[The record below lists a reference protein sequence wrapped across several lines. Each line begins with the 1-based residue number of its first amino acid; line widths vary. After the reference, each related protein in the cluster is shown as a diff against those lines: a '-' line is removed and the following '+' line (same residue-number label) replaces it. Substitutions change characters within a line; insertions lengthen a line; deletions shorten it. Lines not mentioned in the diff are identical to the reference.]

1 MSEKHEVKYWKRNPT
16 LHGLYNLSDND
27 DAKIEGGA
35 FSDVYL
41 EELRSYLVNE
51 KIVGNLG
58 ESKRWN
64 DIVNILAS
72 YGSCCEYFGFEIGF
86 KTAMKLLK
94 ECDIGGENSGSA
106 EMCAGSRKAPV

>member
-1 MSEKHEVKYWKRNPT
+1 MSEKREVKYWERNPT

-27 DAKIEGGA
+27 SAKIEGEA

-41 EELRSYLVNE
+41 EELHSYLVNA

-86 KTAMKLLK
+86 KAAMKLFK
-94 ECDIGGENSGSA
+94 ECNMGGEDSGST